1 MAAAP
6 RMLLIL
12 SENWTLASGRDLP
25 ELVRWSRE
33 AEDAGFDSV
42 MLSEHVVLG
51 PDAGAHGIMTN
62 PRAYA
67 APGNQDPATPWPSSL
82 LLLSAIA
89 SATSRLRLVA
99 SAVLAPLRHP
109 LLLARELGTLDL
121 LSQGRLVVQPGVS
134 WSRDEY
140 AALGVPFG
148 KRGRILDEQLAVL
161 DLVWRESPA
170 SFHGEF
176 FDFTDVYLEPKAFR
190 PEGPR
195 LWFGGQHVH
204 GPVLERL
211 VRYGHG
217 FHPFGTPTPDDLA
230 MLRSGLL
237 DAGRDPGEIEMV
249 GGTRATFAD
258 DDSVADLGAAM
269 APIAEQL
276 EQGFTTFCVKPS
288 QFIDS
293 VDELPAFLRDVMRR
307 AEAIAG

>member
-1 MAAAP
+1 
-6 RMLLIL
+6 MLLIL
-12 SENWTLASGRDLP
+12 SENWTLADGRDLP
-25 ELVRWSRE
+25 ELVRWARE
-33 AEDAGFDSV
+33 AEDAGFDAV

-51 PDAGAHGIMTN
+51 PDAGADGVMAN

-89 SATSRLRLVA
+89 AATTRVRLVA

-134 WSRDEY
+134 WSRNEY
-140 AALGVPFG
+140 AALGVPFEQ
-148 KRGRILDEQLAVL
+148 RGRILDEQLAVL
-161 DLVWRESPA
+161 EAVWKQTPA
-170 SFHGEF
+170 SFHGDF

-195 LWFGGQHVH
+195 LWFGGQRLR
-204 GPVLERL
+204 GAVLRRL
-211 VRYGHG
+211 VEHGHG
-217 FHPFGTPTPDDLA
+217 FHPFGVPTADELA
-230 MLRSGLL
+230 LLRRTLSE
-237 DAGRDPGEIEMV
+237 AGRDPAEVEMV
-249 GGTRATFAD
+249 GGTRATFSD
-258 DDSVADLGAAM
+258 DHSCADLGAAM

-293 VDELPAFLRDVMRR
+293 ADELPAFLRDVMRR
-307 AEAIAG
+307 AEALGG